1 MKPVFKSFVDEEEIT
16 APKSGWTPI
25 QQQTVIEDFNKDKK
39 YSFKTLKEVLVESGF
54 VEKNSYK

>member
-25 QQQTVIEDFNKDKK
+25 QQQIIIEDFNKDKK
-39 YSFKTLKEVLVESGF
+39 YWELFKA
-54 VEKNSYK
+54 NMHI